1 MEPDLAVSK
10 VFEPEMAAEESPLDE
25 PLLVPGKDEEQRGSG
40 GGADDDVANMEAQLL
55 LHHDTGASF
64 WRSCLNLSN
73 VISGTITNVRHPP
86 PIFLIRVYDD

>member
-10 VFEPEMAAEESPLDE
+10 VCETSMAAEESPLDE
-25 PLLVPGKDEEQRGSG
+25 PLLIPDNDAEQRSSG
-40 GGADDDVANMEAQLL
+40 GGADDIANMEAHLL

-73 VISGTITNVRHPP
+73 VISGTIRLRPCVHRSC
-86 PIFLIRVYDD
+86 